1 MPQFPRVIATFRDKS
16 NRSGIIYDP
25 TKKTVIFA
33 EDIKFLEDEI
43 IAIENFLGLP
53 SGKAGKIPIINSEET
68 GFEYVDPIVTIV
80 REGTIVFI
88 NLSFSGEGFQVVYTP
103 QTGGKIAVLAY
114 NLYTNQDVL
123 VEIRFEDSG
132 NVIAGLPFR
141 GAIAMNLIGLT
152 PPIGGINE
160 AIGIYSSGAVD
171 VKGWISILE
180 V

>member
-1 MPQFPRVIATFRDKS
+1 MSQYPLSIATFREKS

-43 IAIENFLGLP
+43 IAIESFLGLVA
-53 SGKAGKIPIINSEET
+53 GKAGKIPIVSQDET
-68 GFEYVDPIVTIV
+68 GFEYVDPVVTIL
-80 REGTIVFI
+80 REGTIIFI

-103 QTGGKIAVLAY
+103 QTGKKIAVLAY

-123 VEIRFEDSG
+123 VELRFEDSN
-132 NVIAGLPFR
+132 NVIVGLPFK
-141 GAIAMNLIGLT
+141 GTIAMNLIGLN
-152 PPIGGINE
+152 PPVGAVGE
-160 AIGIYSSGAVD
+160 AIGIYSTGVVD
-171 VKGWISILE
+171 VKGWISILD

>member
-1 MPQFPRVIATFRDKS
+1 MPQFPRSIATFREKV
-16 NRSGIIYDP
+16 NRSGVIYDP
-25 TKKTVIFA
+25 TKRTVIFA

-53 SGKAGKIPIINSEET
+53 AGKAGKIPVVNQNET
-68 GFEYVDPIVTIV
+68 GFEYVDPIVTV
-80 REGTIVFI
+80 AREGQVIFI

-103 QTGGKIAVLAY
+103 QTGKKIAVLAY

-123 VEIRFEDSG
+123 VELRFEDSK
-132 NVIAGLPFR
+132 NVIVGLPFR
-141 GAIAMNLIGLT
+141 GAIAMNLIGLN
-152 PPIGGINE
+152 PPVGSINE
-160 AIGIYSSGAVD
+160 AISVYSNGAVD